1 MSFGGCFWTI
11 IFERRERKMATTRI
25 ISMHVNKGATVAQCL
40 SDRTD
45 YAKNPEKTDG
55 GTFISS
61 YGCDPHTADAE
72 FLFAKRQ
79 YKSITG
85 REQKSDVIA
94 YQVRQ
99 SFRPGEI
106 TPEDANKLGYEFA
119 SRFLKGKHAFLVC
132 THVDKHHI
140 HNHII
145 WNSTTIDCRH
155 KFRDFLGSGRAVAKL
170 SDIICFEHGYSIIEK
185 PKRHT
190 RNSYNKWLGEQASPL
205 TVSSCAAPLMRHWP
219 KSRNP
224 LKLFFLMQADGYVVK
239 RGANISFT
247 GHDQKQSIRLRSL
260 GDGYSEA
267 EIKAVIAGE
276 RQHTP
281 KQKKSYQQPA
291 RSFNLLIDIEAQMRA
306 GKGVGFKRYAG
317 KYNLKEMAK
326 TVNYLTE
333 KKLLQYDDLAAK
345 TAEAVD
351 RYNTLAAQ
359 IKSAEKRMAEIAVL
373 ETHIANYARTRAVY
387 DGYKKSGYSKK
398 YLAEHEADI
407 LLHKA
412 AKKAFDE
419 LGLKKLPTIK
429 SLRAEYAELLAAKK
443 TAYPEYQTTRKE
455 MKELTMAKANIDRIL
470 GKTDRV
476 DEKEPEHGRQ

>member
-1 MSFGGCFWTI
+1 
-11 IFERRERKMATTRI
+11 MATTRI
-25 ISMHVNKGATVAQCL
+25 ISMHVNKGASVAQCL

-55 GTFISS
+55 GAFISS

-145 WNSTTIDCRH
+145 WNSTTIDCHH

-170 SDIICFEHGYSIIEK
+170 SDMVCFEHGYSIIEK
-185 PKRHT
+185 PKRHA
-190 RNSYNKWLGEQASPL
+190 RNSYNKWLGEQVKPSHREQL
-205 TVSSCAAPLMRHWP
+205 RSSIDAALARKPESFEAFLSLM
-219 KSRNP
+219 KT
-224 LKLFFLMQADGYVVK
+224 DGYVVK
-239 RGANISFT
+239 RGANISFS

-281 KQKKSYQQPA
+281 KHKKSYEQPA

-306 GKGVGFKRYAG
+306 GKGVGFKRYAS

-351 RYNTLAAQ
+351 RYNDLAAQ
-359 IKSAEKRMAEIAVL
+359 IKSAEKRMAELAVL

-387 DGYKKSGYSKK
+387 DGYKKSGYTKK

-443 TAYPEYQTTRKE
+443 KAYPEYQAARKE

-470 GKTDRV
+470 GKSDRV
-476 DEKEPEHGRQ
+476 DEKEPEYRR

>member
-1 MSFGGCFWTI
+1 LEAVSGQLFLKEGK
-11 IFERRERKMATTRI
+11 EKMATTRI

-45 YAKNPEKTDG
+45 YAKNPEKTDD
-55 GTFISS
+55 GTYISS

-170 SDIICFEHGYSIIEK
+170 SDIICFEHGYSVIEK

-190 RNSYNKWLGEQASPL
+190 RNSYNKWLGEQAKPSHREQL
-205 TVSSCAAPLMRHWP
+205 RSAIDAALARKPESFEAFL
-219 KSRNP
+219 S
-224 LKLFFLMQADGYVVK
+224 LMQADGYVVK

-260 GDGYSEA
+260 GDGYSET

-281 KQKKSYQQPA
+281 KQKKSYEQPA

-333 KKLLQYDDLAAK
+333 KKLLQYEDLAAK

-351 RYNTLAAQ
+351 RYNALASQ

-429 SLRAEYAELLAAKK
+429 SLRAEYAELLSAKK
-443 TAYPEYQTTRKE
+443 TEYPEYQAARKE
-455 MKELTMAKANIDRIL
+455 MKELAMAKANIDRIL

-476 DEKEPEHGRQ
+476 DEKEPEHERQ

>member
-1 MSFGGCFWTI
+1 
-11 IFERRERKMATTRI
+11 
-25 ISMHVNKGATVAQCL
+25 
-40 SDRTD
+40 
-45 YAKNPEKTDG
+45 
-55 GTFISS
+55 
-61 YGCDPHTADAE
+61 
-72 FLFAKRQ
+72 
-79 YKSITG
+79 
-85 REQKSDVIA
+85 
-94 YQVRQ
+94 
-99 SFRPGEI
+99 
-106 TPEDANKLGYEFA
+106 
-119 SRFLKGKHAFLVC
+119 
-132 THVDKHHI
+132 
-140 HNHII
+140 
-145 WNSTTIDCRH
+145 
-155 KFRDFLGSGRAVAKL
+155 
-170 SDIICFEHGYSIIEK
+170 
-185 PKRHT
+185 
-190 RNSYNKWLGEQASPL
+190 
-205 TVSSCAAPLMRHWP
+205 
-219 KSRNP
+219 
-224 LKLFFLMQADGYVVK
+224 MQADGYVVK
-239 RGANISFT
+239 RGANISFS

-281 KQKKSYQQPA
+281 KQKKSYKQPA

-407 LLHKA
+407 LLHQA

-429 SLRAEYAELLAAKK
+429 SLRAEYAELLSAKK
-443 TAYPEYQTTRKE
+443 TAYPEYQATRKE

-470 GKTDRV
+470 GKTERV